1 MKENLNVKT
10 KNNNISLTAY
20 RAIKIL
26 KLLMKK
32 PAANNEIMEV
42 LKQDELTN
50 RSISDDT
57 LRISINSLKAAGCE
71 IKRPCPTNDYRYTL
85 LDHPFKANFSKNEI
99 IILTQIRKYFLDCND
114 WRTVIE
120 INKLY
125 DKIIAPL
132 CDETTLDLLNS
143 KRPFVKV
150 RQEIL
155 NTFYEKDLTKKEILM
170 TYATSSKKIEKINIA
185 SKHIFCEA
193 GKLYIMGWYYKRNSF
208 SYFNAEKIM
217 EFHSI
222 EKLKEPLKESNIKV
236 LYKVKGEE
244 VATFVC
250 NSDEKIIE
258 RKENEI
264 IVECNTTSEFKIIQ
278 RLLSFG
284 TDFSLISPVYIKQ
297 KLLEKISKIK
307 ARYQE

>member
-10 KNNNISLTAY
+10 KNNKISLTAY

-32 PAANNEIMEV
+32 PSTSNEIMEV
-42 LKQDELTN
+42 LKQDGLTN

-57 LRISINSLKAAGCE
+57 LRMSINSLKAAGCE
-71 IKRPCPTNDYRYTL
+71 IARPCPKNNYRYTL
-85 LDHPFKANFSKNEI
+85 INHPFKTRFSPNEI
-99 IILTQIRKYFLDCND
+99 IILTQIRKYFLDCCE

-120 INKLY
+120 INKFY
-125 DKIIAPL
+125 DKIIAPF
-132 CDETTLDLLNS
+132 CDEKTLNLLNS

-150 RQEIL
+150 RQEVL
-155 NTFYEKDLTKKEILM
+155 NTFYEKDLSKKEILM
-170 TYATSSKKIEKINIA
+170 TYATSSKKIEKINIT
-185 SKHIFCEA
+185 SKQIFCEA
-193 GKLYIMGWYYKRNSF
+193 GKLYIMGWYYKRNTY
-208 SYFNAEKIM
+208 SYFNAEKIL

-222 EKLKEPLKESNIKV
+222 EKLKEPLKEGNIKV

-258 RKENEI
+258 QKSNEI

-284 TDFSLISPVYIKQ
+284 TDFSLIYPACLKQ
-297 KLLEKISKIK
+297 KLLDKISKIK
-307 ARYQE
+307 ARYQ